1 MTSARVTTLGMKK
14 KKGKARA
21 SHKRGAVR
29 WQLSLKSV
37 SWSMSYNLRI
47 FQNVVF
53 PRQIMVKAIGTFEKV
68 MHEKVI
74 YSFSTLILSL
84 NQSNPTLAHL
94 SLISSFILN
103 QLTKVFRYNI
113 MTVSISIEY
122 IFQLSLVNYT
132 IDEAIFTVTLAA
144 DSWPMS
150 FCLEWCTVEE
160 GIIDWSIGSWIS
172 LWLIALFMCI
182 FQAEYT
188 CTCSSTKSPLYL
200 FRFQKSKRLKIR
212 SNCIF
217 LGAPSVAPRCRHG
230 DRSCCPESALD
241 VDDNRWHTSDGQ
253 PVYRQAHDPIKSAQ
267 CLHSDATWT
276 KSRIGCIWS

>member
-1 MTSARVTTLGMKK
+1 
-14 KKGKARA
+14 
-21 SHKRGAVR
+21 
-29 WQLSLKSV
+29 
-37 SWSMSYNLRI
+37 MSYNLRI

-144 DSWPMS
+144 DS
-150 FCLEWCTVEE
+150 
-160 GIIDWSIGSWIS
+160 
-172 LWLIALFMCI
+172 
-182 FQAEYT
+182 
-188 CTCSSTKSPLYL
+188 
-200 FRFQKSKRLKIR
+200 
-212 SNCIF
+212 
-217 LGAPSVAPRCRHG
+217 
-230 DRSCCPESALD
+230 
-241 VDDNRWHTSDGQ
+241 
-253 PVYRQAHDPIKSAQ
+253 
-267 CLHSDATWT
+267 
-276 KSRIGCIWS
+276 